1 MFSVLFA
8 NVLKTPALQGSIL
21 PGITRDS
28 TIKVARELFDLEV
41 YEEDV
46 KVEDLLNA
54 DEVFFTG
61 TAAVVAP
68 AGSINYKNNKVQ
80 FETDYN
86 ASMTKKIREKLIDI
100 QYENIEDPF
109 GWVVPLG

>member
-1 MFSVLFA
+1 MLS
-8 NVLKTPALQGSIL
+8 
-21 PGITRDS
+21 
-28 TIKVARELFDLEV
+28 
-41 YEEDV
+41 
-46 KVEDLLNA
+46 
-54 DEVFFTG
+54 
-61 TAAVVAP
+61 AAVVAP